1 MIKSVKETFNCTTQ
15 ALEWISKIIDNN
27 FYKIIDKILSVKWKV
42 IICWMW
48 KSWIIWKKI
57 SATLASTWTPSFF
70 IHPWEAFHWD
80 LWMFD
85 SNDIVICISH
95 SWNTQELISIIPV
108 LKNQININII
118 WITWNK
124 NSFLAKESNLNL
136 IYEVKNEWYLNL
148 PPMASTSS
156 QLFIWD
162 LIASALMEK
171 RWFQDNHFAI
181 FHPWWSLWKKLLLK
195 IENILDENLKIKDLK
210 IDENLSVKDA
220 IFSLSKGTKW
230 WIIITNKNK
239 KLVWVF
245 TDWDLRRI
253 FEKWNTDIF
262 SEKISKY
269 MTKNPKYAKISDKPI
284 DVLNLMENFRISFLP
299 ILDEKWEIF
308 WALNLH
314 DLLKEWI
321 K

>member
-1 MIKSVKETFNCTTQ
+1 MIKSVKETFDSTIKSLNSVS
-15 ALEWISKIIDNN
+15 EIIDEN
-27 FYKIIDKILSVKWKV
+27 FYKIIDEILSVKWKV

-57 SATLASTWTPSFF
+57 SATLSSTWTSSFY

-80 LWMFD
+80 LWMIN
-85 SNDIVICISH
+85 SNDIVIAISH
-95 SWNTQELISIIPV
+95 SWNTWELLSIIPV
-108 LKNQININII
+108 LKNQIDVKII

-124 NSFLAKESNLNL
+124 NSKLAQESSFNL
-136 IYEVKNEWYLNL
+136 IYKVENEWYLNL

-156 QLFIWD
+156 QLLIWD

-171 RWFQDNHFAI
+171 RWFKDSHFAI

-195 IENILDENLKIKDLK
+195 IENILDKNINLEDLK
-210 IDENLSVKDA
+210 LNEDATIKDA
-220 IFSLSKGTKW
+220 IFALSRGVKW
-230 WIIITNKNK
+230 WIAIVNKKNK
-239 KLVWVF
+239 LIWVF

-253 FEKWNTDIF
+253 FEKLNTSIF
-262 SEKISKY
+262 SEKISSH
-269 MTKNPKYAKISDKPI
+269 MTKNPKYGKLSDKPI
-284 DVLNLMENFRISFLP
+284 DILNLMETFRISFLP
-299 ILDEKWEIF
+299 ILDKNNKLYWV
-308 WALNLH
+308 LTLH